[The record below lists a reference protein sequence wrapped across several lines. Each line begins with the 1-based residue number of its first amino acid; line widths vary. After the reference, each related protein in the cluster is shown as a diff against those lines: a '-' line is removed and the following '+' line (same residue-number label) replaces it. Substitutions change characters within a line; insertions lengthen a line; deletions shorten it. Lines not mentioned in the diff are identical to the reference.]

1 MITLSFVVNVS
12 STTEQGTMDLKI
24 NEYCRLI
31 KLGGYSY
38 DLVLMAIQ
46 RLKGRIKFFPSWLDL
61 NEEIEVCTYLK
72 TSMEAK
78 TESGVEFLKKLYP
91 MLPSEVDRWQAEV
104 DFCAVQIKISGDDVM
119 IYPEKAPAQFMVN
132 KYAGYLER
140 LFPGKQITL
149 ISSKGAKAK
158 NH

>member
-1 MITLSFVVNVS
+1 MNEGPKI
-12 STTEQGTMDLKI
+12 DL
-24 NEYCRLI
+24 L
-31 KLGGYSY
+31 
-38 DLVLMAIQ
+38 A
-46 RLKGRIKFFPSWLDL
+46 RIL
-61 NEEIEVCTYLK
+61 
-72 TSMEAK
+72 
-78 TESGVEFLKKLYP
+78 P
-91 MLPSEVDRWQAEV
+91 MLPAEVDRWQAEV
-104 DFCAVQIKISGDDVM
+104 DFRAVQIKISGDDVM